1 MLGHKRVLGKA
12 MMGHKMPLGMGRF
25 GSKVPLVVRPAMKQ
39 VEEALQRK
47 VSAGLERN
55 VLKR

>member
-1 MLGHKRVLGKA
+1 MIGYKKPLGKA
-12 MMGHKMPLGMGRF
+12 MMGHKMPLGMSRI
-25 GSKVPLVVRPAMKQ
+25 GSKVPLLMRPIARE
-39 VEEALQRK
+39 VADALTRK

>member
-1 MLGHKRVLGKA
+1 MIGYKKPLGKS
-12 MMGHKMPLGMGRF
+12 MMGFRMPLGKSRI
-25 GSKVPLVVRPAMKQ
+25 GSKVPLLMRPVAKQ
-39 VEEALQRK
+39 VEEALVRK

>member
-1 MLGHKRVLGKA
+1 MIGYKKPLGSA
-12 MMGHKMPLGMGRF
+12 MMGFKMPLGKNRL
-25 GSKVPLVVRPAMKQ
+25 GSKVPLLMRPVAKQ
-39 VEEALQRK
+39 VAEALTRK

>member
-1 MLGHKRVLGKA
+1 
-12 MMGHKMPLGMGRF
+12 MMGFKMPLGKMRIGL
-25 GSKVPLVVRPAMKQ
+25 KMPLLDRPGVKQ
-39 VEEALQRK
+39 VSEAVAKK

>member
-1 MLGHKRVLGKA
+1 MIGYKKPLGSA
-12 MMGHKMPLGMGRF
+12 MMGFKMPLGKHKL
-25 GSKVPLVVRPAMKQ
+25 GSKIPLLMRPVAKQ
-39 VEEALQRK
+39 VAEALTRK

>member
-1 MLGHKRVLGKA
+1 MIGYKQPLGKS
-12 MMGHKMPLGMGRF
+12 MMGFKMPLGKNRL
-25 GSKVPLVVRPAMKQ
+25 GSKMPLLMRPVAKQ
-39 VEEALQRK
+39 VAEALTRK

>member
-1 MLGHKRVLGKA
+1 MIGY
-12 MMGHKMPLGMGRF
+12 KMPLGKSMMGFKMPLGKSRI
-25 GSKVPLVVRPAMKQ
+25 GSKVPLLMRPAAKQ
-39 VEEALQRK
+39 VAEALTRK

>member
-1 MLGHKRVLGKA
+1 MIGYKLPLGKQ
-12 MMGHKMPLGMGRF
+12 MMGYKMPLGKMRL
-25 GSKVPLVVRPAMKQ
+25 GSKIPLLMRPVARE
-39 VEEALQRK
+39 VADALVRK